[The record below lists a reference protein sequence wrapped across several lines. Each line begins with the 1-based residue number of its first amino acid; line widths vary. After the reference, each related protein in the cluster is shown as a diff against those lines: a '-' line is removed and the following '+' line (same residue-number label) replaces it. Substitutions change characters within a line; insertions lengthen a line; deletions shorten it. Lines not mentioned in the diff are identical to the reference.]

1 MELPEEAIV
10 ENIPV
15 IASCIIQRV
24 YPPED
29 VSARWTYPSG
39 ETDGKNPVTT
49 PNSDGSY
56 KVIYDTEL
64 TFTSDD
70 HNASLTCHS
79 VWDGNDDYARDST
92 TLRVERE

>member
-10 ENIPV
+10 ETISV
-15 IASCIIQRV
+15 IASCTIQRV
-24 YPPED
+24 YPPAN

-39 ETDGKNPVTT
+39 DTNGKDPDTT

-56 KVIYDTEL
+56 KVTYHTEL

-92 TLRVERE
+92 TLQVECE